1 MSETQRFGTL
11 LDVCLGLA
19 NPKAN
24 AARLDDIKP
33 LVESSSPLE
42 VMLLVD
48 AIVER
53 MPSMDEVKPVVSR
66 MLNLFGKVL
75 NSPQQATSL
84 QSSYLK
90 RLVAENRR
98 ISAALAALRPHV
110 AKINKEP
117 SVTDNWAAVGH
128 GLHTLQGFLS
138 HYTDKENILFPV
150 VERHVPQ
157 SGCLKLMWAIHDD
170 IRSSLKA
177 AQALIADQKRELKTF
192 NTLVGAIFF
201 DMGSMIMREEK
212 VLLPALAAVMPHSAL
227 AELDHEQ
234 FGEKQVDA
242 TRLNTAD
249 PSSDGGI
256 DLGTG
261 NPTARQLIQIFN
273 HLPVDITLI
282 DRADRVVYFNTPE
295 HRIFGRT
302 AAVVGR
308 TVQNCH
314 PPKSV
319 DVVNRILASFRAKT
333 QNRAEFRLELGGR
346 YILITYL
353 ALYDSTGAYDG
364 TLEVSQDITR
374 LRTLQ
379 GQKRLLDW

>member
-75 NSPQQATSL
+75 NSPQQATTL

-117 SVTDNWAAVGH
+117 SVTDNWAAVGY

-150 VERHVPQ
+150 VERYVPQ

-177 AQALIADQKRELKTF
+177 AQALIADQKRELVTF

-212 VLLPALAAVMPHSAL
+212 VLLPALAAVMPAGAL

-242 TRLNTAD
+242 TRLKTAD
-249 PSSDGGI
+249 PSRDGGI

-282 DRADRVVYFNTPE
+282 DHADRVVYFNTPE

-333 QNRAEFRLELGGR
+333 QDRAEFRLELGGR
-346 YILITYL
+346 YIVITYL

-364 TLEVSQDITR
+364 TLEVSQDITG

>member
-75 NSPQQATSL
+75 NSPQQATTL

-117 SVTDNWAAVGH
+117 SVTDNWAAVGY

-212 VLLPALAAVMPHSAL
+212 VLLPALAAVMPPSAL

-249 PSSDGGI
+249 PSSDVGI

-346 YILITYL
+346 YIVITYL

-364 TLEVSQDITR
+364 TLEVSQDITG

>member
-75 NSPQQATSL
+75 NSPQQATTL

-98 ISAALAALRPHV
+98 ISAALAALRPQV
-110 AKINKEP
+110 AKVNKEP
-117 SVTDNWAAVGH
+117 AVEDNWAAVGY

-212 VLLPALAAVMPHSAL
+212 VLLPALAAVMPPSAL